1 MVQLQLANST
11 DKIRN
16 TPRRSIAERFADFHV
31 QNPDVYQ
38 AIVEIARVMKGR
50 GIHKMGIALI
60 FERLRWL
67 HYIDT
72 KGAEPF
78 KLSNSFRAEYSRLIM
93 QQEPSLAGFF
103 EIRELRR
110 KQDDSTTHEA
120 MRQASTGS
128 FNDLADSE

>member
-16 TPRRSIAERFADFHV
+16 TSRRSIRERFIDFHYD
-31 QNPDVYQ
+31 NPAVYH
-38 AIVEIARVMKGR
+38 AIVDIARVMQGR

-67 HYIDT
+67 HFIDT
-72 KGAEPF
+72 RGSEGF
-78 KLSNSFRAEYSRLIM
+78 KLSNDFRSESARLIM
-93 QQEPSLAGFF
+93 QQEKDLAGFF

-110 KQDDSTTHEA
+110 
-120 MRQASTGS
+120 
-128 FNDLADSE
+128 NDE

>member
-31 QNPDVYQ
+31 LNPSVYK

-67 HYIDT
+67 HFIDT
-72 KGAEPF
+72 KGAIGEGF
-78 KLSNSFRAEYSRLIM
+78 KLSNDFRSEYARLIM

-110 KQDDSTTHEA
+110 HDD
-120 MRQASTGS
+120 
-128 FNDLADSE
+128 

>member
-16 TPRRSIAERFADFHV
+16 TPRRSIAERFADFHI

-67 HYIDT
+67 HFIDT
-72 KGAEPF
+72 KGDEGF
-78 KLSNSFRAEYSRLIM
+78 KLSNDFRSEYSRLIM
-93 QQEPSLAGFF
+93 RQEPSLAGFF

-110 KQDDSTTHEA
+110 HDDEHKRTKQKA
-120 MRQASTGS
+120 V
-128 FNDLADSE
+128 

>member
-31 QNPDVYQ
+31 QNPGVYK
-38 AIVEIARVMKGR
+38 AIAEIASVMKGR

-120 MRQASTGS
+120 MRQATTGR

>member
-16 TPRRSIAERFADFHV
+16 TPRRSIAERFADFHAL
-31 QNPDVYQ
+31 NPDVYA
-38 AIVEIARVMKGR
+38 AIIEIARTMKGR
-50 GIHKMGIALI
+50 GINKMGISLI

-72 KGAEPF
+72 KGAEGF
-78 KLSNSFRAEYSRLIM
+78 KLSNDFRSEYARLIM
-93 QQEPSLAGFF
+93 RSERDLAGFF

-110 KQDDSTTHEA
+110 V
-120 MRQASTGS
+120 
-128 FNDLADSE
+128 DSE

>member
-16 TPRRSIAERFADFHV
+16 TPRRSIAERFADFHI
-31 QNPDVYQ
+31 QNPDVYK
-38 AIVEIARVMKGR
+38 AIVEIASVMKGR

-78 KLSNSFRAEYSRLIM
+78 KLSNDFRSEYSRLIM

-110 KQDDSTTHEA
+110 KQE
-120 MRQASTGS
+120 
-128 FNDLADSE
+128 

>member
-16 TPRRSIAERFADFHV
+16 TSRRSIREGSSTFHYD
-31 QNPDVYQ
+31 NPTVYQ
-38 AIVEIARVMKGR
+38 EIVKIARVMQNR

-67 HYIDT
+67 HFIDT
-72 KGAEPF
+72 KGSEGF
-78 KLSNSFRAEYSRLIM
+78 KLSNDFRSEYARLIM
-93 QQEPSLAGFF
+93 QQEKDLAGFF

-110 KQDDSTTHEA
+110 NDD
-120 MRQASTGS
+120 
-128 FNDLADSE
+128 

>member
-16 TPRRSIAERFADFHV
+16 TPRRSIAERFADFHI

-67 HYIDT
+67 HFIDST

-78 KLSNSFRAEYSRLIM
+78 KLSNSFRAEYARLIM

-110 KQDDSTTHEA
+110 VE
-120 MRQASTGS
+120 
-128 FNDLADSE
+128 E

>member
-16 TPRRSIAERFADFHV
+16 TPRRSIAERFADFHI

-38 AIVEIARVMKGR
+38 AIVEIASVMKGR

-78 KLSNSFRAEYSRLIM
+78 KLSNSFRSEYSRLIM

-110 KQDDSTTHEA
+110 KQHDGPTHEA

-128 FNDLADSE
+128 FNYLADSE

>member
-1 MVQLQLANST
+1 MKGVRKNSTNGKLTSTNRGGTMVQLQLANST

-31 QNPDVYQ
+31 LNPSVYK

-67 HYIDT
+67 HFIDT
-72 KGAEPF
+72 RGAEGF
-78 KLSNSFRAEYSRLIM
+78 KLSNDFRAEYARLIM
-93 QQEPSLAGFF
+93 QQEQDLAGLF

-110 KQDDSTTHEA
+110 
-120 MRQASTGS
+120 
-128 FNDLADSE
+128 SEL